1 MRGCAKESARN
12 PLAASEE
19 RILLIAQTFYEFG
32 PFRLDP
38 AERVLLRDGNPV
50 SLPPKAFDFLVV
62 MVERAG
68 RLVTKEDLLNEVWQG
83 TFVEE
88 ANLTYTVSL
97 LRKALG
103 DDAEPHAFIETV
115 SKRGY
120 RFKGPVTRG
129 SHEEPAV
136 ESRARRPAIWLV
148 GLVVLMLVL
157 AFPSWLVV
165 HRRRPETSSELLR
178 LALTPP
184 PGVTV
189 ENAQISTDGQRIV
202 FVGREGAGDV
212 GLGRPLSKKLWIQR
226 LDSTDASA
234 LPGTEGAMNPFWA
247 PDSQNVAFW
256 MAGQLRRINV
266 TGGPTETLGPAIPGA
281 GGSWNRSG
289 VILFG
294 KDFFGP
300 LYQISASGGTP
311 VAVTRLDKPGKDQQI
326 WPQFLPDGRHF
337 LYVIRS
343 DDKVRSGL
351 YIGSLDSTDVKR
363 RLLDVD
369 TPAIYREPGYLLYSR
384 DGAIVAQ
391 RFDVTRWQL
400 FGEATPVAY
409 AREYATRFGPPQFLP
424 ASRSPHPLLSQ
435 PFTIG
440 IFGAAILSASE
451 TGRLAYS
458 LFEPFQYQFAW
469 FDRSG
474 KALGTVGDPG
484 VFNSFDLSADGKRVI
499 VARGKGDSVNL
510 WVLDLERQTFSQV
523 TFGDAIDFDPRWGPD
538 GRIAWDS
545 TTDIRRVMKGGLDR
559 QEPVASKAVGFL
571 DDWSPDG
578 RFLIYRNG
586 GRFALSLVGESTPVR
601 LSSDTLGDQS
611 TVSKD
616 GRLVAF
622 WSAESGRGEVYV
634 QVFSTTGD
642 KQQVSPSGGV
652 QPVWRDD
659 GGELYYL
666 GLDGMLY
673 AVAVA
678 LDGTR
683 VKLGQPRVL
692 FKAPIGT
699 VRPDIEQY
707 ATNDGQRF
715 LFLTPVARQQ
725 RPIDVIINWPAAI
738 KSQSQ

>member
-1 MRGCAKESARN
+1 
-12 PLAASEE
+12 
-19 RILLIAQTFYEFG
+19 
-32 PFRLDP
+32 
-38 AERVLLRDGNPV
+38 
-50 SLPPKAFDFLVV
+50 LPPKAFDLLVV

-136 ESRARRPAIWLV
+136 ESRARRPAIWLFGSV
-148 GLVVLMLVL
+148 AVVLLL
-157 AFPSWLVV
+157 AFASWLVV
-165 HRRRPETSSELLR
+165 HRPEPDPSTALLR

-189 ENAQISTDGQRIV
+189 ENAQISPDGQRIA

-212 GLGRPLSKKLWIQR
+212 GLGRQLSKKLWIQR
-226 LDSTDASA
+226 LDSDDASA
-234 LPGTEGAMNPFWA
+234 LAGTEGATNPFWA
-247 PDSQNVAFW
+247 PDSQNVAFLA
-256 MAGQLRRINV
+256 AGQLRRINV
-266 TGGPTETLGPAIPGA
+266 SGGSMQTLGPAVPGA
-281 GGSWNRSG
+281 GSWNRGG
-289 VILFG
+289 VILYA

-300 LYQISASGGTP
+300 LYQIPASGGTP
-311 VAVTRLDKPGKDQQI
+311 VAVTKVDQPGRDQHI

-343 DDKVRSGL
+343 DDKMRSGL
-351 YIGSLDSTDVKR
+351 YVGSLDLTEAKR
-363 RLLDVD
+363 RLSDID
-369 TPAIYREPGYLLYSR
+369 TAAIYREPGYLLYSR

-409 AREYATRFGPPQFLP
+409 AREYATRFGPPRFLP
-424 ASRSPHPLLSQ
+424 GARSPGPLFAVQ
-435 PFTIG
+435 FTIG

-469 FDRSG
+469 FDRAE
-474 KALGTVGDPG
+474 KQLGTVGDQG
-484 VFNSFDLSADGKRVI
+484 VFYTFDLSSDGKRVI
-499 VARGKGDSVNL
+499 LGRGKSETVKL
-510 WVLDLERQTFSQV
+510 WLLDVERETFSPV
-523 TFGDAIDFDPRWGPD
+523 TFGDAIDLDPRWGPGD
-538 GRIAWDS
+538 RIAWDS
-545 TTDIRRVMKGGLDR
+545 TTDIRRVIMGSLDR
-559 QEPVASKAVGFL
+559 QEPVEQKAIGFL

-578 RFLIYRNG
+578 RYLVYRNDG
-586 GRFALSLVGESTPVR
+586 GRFALPLFGESTPVR
-601 LSSDTLGDQS
+601 LPQAGGDQS

-616 GRLVAF
+616 GRLITF
-622 WSAESGRGEVYV
+622 QSGESGRIEVYV
-634 QVFSTTGD
+634 QVFSTAGD
-642 KQQVSPSGGV
+642 KRQVSRNGGV

-659 GGELYYL
+659 GRELYYL
-666 GLDGMLY
+666 DLDGMLY
-673 AVAVA
+673 AVTVA
-678 LDGTR
+678 IDGTR
-683 VKLGQPRVL
+683 VKLGPHRLL
-692 FKAPIGT
+692 FKAPIGA

-707 ATNDGQRF
+707 ATTDGQRF